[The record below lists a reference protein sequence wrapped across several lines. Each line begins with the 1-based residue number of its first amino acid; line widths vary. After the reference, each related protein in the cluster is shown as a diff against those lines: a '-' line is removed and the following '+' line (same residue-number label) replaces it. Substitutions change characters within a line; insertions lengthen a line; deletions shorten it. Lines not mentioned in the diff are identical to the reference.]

1 MYSTS
6 CYLQSIKP
14 RIMRLLLS
22 FLLLSSFLLGR
33 AQTSVIATFDQG
45 MSQTVTANGLLFF
58 TAVNGNSGRELWRS
72 DGTEAG
78 TYMVKDIN
86 PGSADAFDLYFHY
99 SAAEHNGIL
108 YFKADDGTHGNE
120 LWRSDGTEA
129 GTYLLKEFTS
139 GSSGSAIGEFASVGN
154 TLYFITGSSSNTLW
168 KSDGTTNGT
177 VSVMSF
183 SICRNLIGWNNKL
196 YFSASPDN
204 TGEELWV
211 SGGTAGTTQ
220 LLRDLNGVV
229 GASLPINFCATPSRL
244 FFMCA
249 TNIGWELWKTD
260 GTYAG
265 TQPVADIN
273 PTGNGVMTS
282 FSTVPIV
289 NMGDTVYFRA
299 TDGVNGFQL
308 WRSDGSEVGTY
319 GVTNMPDGVSTSTG
333 FPIVGGR
340 VLFTSW
346 GVGRFWSFDPQTEAV
361 APTDYPNRTHFS
373 TSSGKFLFENDL
385 LYYADKDSMYG
396 CEIWQADGT
405 PNGIRL
411 LQETHLTDNWST
423 STGQGFN
430 SVVGATNNNVLFT
443 VAKASLD
450 SRQQLH
456 SFKTTAASDCYY
468 PAINTSVAS
477 SGTTTHLLWN
487 RILTAEDY
495 MVRHRQAGTTTWTTN
510 TTDRNYRTL
519 NNLASN
525 TDYEFE
531 VQARCNGVWTS
542 WSPTATFNSGVTY
555 TGTNLHIVA
564 EVSESPTIERIYWLN
579 TDDLESFRMRYRPFG
594 STTWDAI
601 VTNTSGYI
609 RIQNLQPNTL
619 YEYEYRTMQNGTWS
633 DWSYFP
639 RYFHTE
645 NDIATSVSQQNKQ
658 QLSVYPNPSNGV
670 FSIQLSPLSE
680 NMEISVLDVTG
691 RVVHS
696 ESAISTSQL
705 DIDLTHVSNGI
716 YFLRMS
722 ENGVPGST
730 VPLVIEK

>member
-1 MYSTS
+1 MKRTLIPFLS
-6 CYLQSIKP
+6 LAI
-14 RIMRLLLS
+14 S
-22 FLLLSSFLLGR
+22 FLGSS
-33 AQTSVIATFDQG
+33 AQTTVIATFDNAIG
-45 MSQTVTANGLLFF
+45 TAVSANGLLFF
-58 TAVNGNSGRELWRS
+58 TAVDGNSGRELWRS

-86 PGSADAFDLYFHY
+86 PGSADAFDSYFHY

-108 YFKADDGTHGNE
+108 YFKANDGTHGNE

-139 GSSGSAIGEFASVGN
+139 GSGGSAIGEFASVGN
-154 TLYFITGSSSNTLW
+154 RLYFITGTNSNTLW

-177 VSVMSF
+177 VSIMSF

-211 SGGTAGTTQ
+211 SSGTAGTTQ

-265 TQPVADIN
+265 TEPVADIN
-273 PTGNGVMTS
+273 PNGNGVAST
-282 FSTVPIV
+282 FSTLPIV
-289 NMGDTVYFRA
+289 NMGDTVYFQA
-299 TDGVNGFQL
+299 NDGVNGFQL
-308 WRSDGSEVGTY
+308 WRSDGSESGTY

-333 FPIVGGR
+333 FPIVGGK

-361 APTDYPNRTHFS
+361 EPTDYPNRTHFS

-385 LYYADKDSMYG
+385 LYYADKDSVYG
-396 CEIWQADGT
+396 CEIWQADGA

-423 STGQGFN
+423 GTGQGFN
-430 SVVGATNNNVLFT
+430 SMVGVTNDNVLFT
-443 VAKASLD
+443 VAKGSLD

-456 SFKTTAASDCYY
+456 SFKTTAASDCYF

-495 MVRHRQAGTTTWTTN
+495 QVRHRQAGTTTWTTS

-519 NNLASN
+519 NNLTAN
-525 TDYEFE
+525 TDHEFE
-531 VQARCNGVWTS
+531 VRARCNGTWTN

-555 TGTNLHIVA
+555 SGTSLHIVA
-564 EVSESPTIERIYWLN
+564 EVSESPTIKRIYWLK
-579 TDDLESFRMRYRPFG
+579 TVDLESIRIRYRPFG
-594 STTWDAI
+594 STTWDAT
-601 VTNTSGYI
+601 VTNSNGYI
-609 RIQNLQPNTL
+609 RIQNLFPNTL
-619 YEYEYRTMQNGTWS
+619 YEYEYRIMQNGTWS

-645 NDIATSVSQQNKQ
+645 NDITIGIQQPEEQ
-658 QLSVYPNPSNGV
+658 QLSVYPNPSNGL
-670 FSIQLSPLSE
+670 FSIRLSSPSE
-680 NMEISVLDVTG
+680 NMEISVLDVMG
-691 RVVHS
+691 RAVHS
-696 ESAISTSQL
+696 ESTISTSQIE
-705 DIDLTHVSNGI
+705 IDLTHVSNGI

-722 ENGVPGST
+722 ENGVPVNT
-730 VPLVIEK
+730 VPLVIEN